1 MNFGRI
7 MLQFVTETL
16 ALGEGI
22 CLCFPLERNFSSM
35 LDKHPSTEVYPSPL
49 FFYKQEK
56 QQLVYTWSVR
66 FGHSLQAPG
75 KDRKQK
81 VRGEEGPEC

>member
-1 MNFGRI
+1 
-7 MLQFVTETL
+7 
-16 ALGEGI
+16 
-22 CLCFPLERNFSSM
+22 M